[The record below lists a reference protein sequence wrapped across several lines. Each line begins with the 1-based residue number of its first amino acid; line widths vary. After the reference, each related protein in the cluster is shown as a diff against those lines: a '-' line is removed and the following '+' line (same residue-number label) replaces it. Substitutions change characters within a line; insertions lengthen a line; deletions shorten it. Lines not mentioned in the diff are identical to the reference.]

1 MAIDE
6 RARHALYRKLEETI
20 GAEEAT
26 TLMEH
31 LPPVGWA
38 DVVTK
43 SDLAA
48 VRDELRG
55 EIGGL
60 RGEIGELRGEIGGLR
75 GEIGGL
81 RGEMLGMEGRLRLE
95 MAKNMRTIVLANLGT
110 AATIAALAFAAVRLG

>member
-1 MAIDE
+1 MVVDE

-38 DVVTK
+38 DVATK
-43 SDLAA
+43 SDLA
-48 VRDELRG
+48 VLRNELRG
-55 EIGGL
+55 ES
-60 RGEIGELRGEIGGLR
+60 GE
-75 GEIGGL
+75 L

-95 MAKNMRTIVLANLGT
+95 MAKNMRTVVLANLGT
-110 AATIAALAFAAVRLG
+110 AVTVATLAFAAVRLG